1 MILNDKGFAIEAG
14 DVTIYNYDEKGV
26 FLRESVEYIP
36 VGVGLPAMST
46 LVKPYDTDPGF
57 VPRWTGS
64 EWEVLEDHRGATV
77 YSTSTKEA
85 QTVENLGP
93 IPAGTTLKV
102 PTEYAEWV
110 DGEWVLDEEAYLEG
124 ELSKAR
130 AERDALVKAANQKI
144 LPWQTDL
151 LLGDISD
158 EDKASLTTW
167 RAYIKALQAM
177 TFTSL
182 PVTFPQQP

>member
-46 LVKPYDTDPGF
+46 LVKPPSTDNGF
-57 VPRWTGS
+57 VARWTGS
-64 EWEVLEDHRGATV
+64 EWEVLEDHRGVTV

-85 QTVENLGP
+85 QIVENLGP
-93 IPAGTTLKV
+93 IPAGMTLLV
-102 PTEYAEWV
+102 PSEYAEWIN
-110 DGEWVLDEEAYLEG
+110 GTWVRDEEAYLAG

-130 AERDALVKAANQKI
+130 TERDALLKAANQTI

-158 EDKASLTTW
+158 EDKASLIAW